1 MTFLNPL
8 VLFGLIAAAFPVLF
22 HLFAQRKA
30 RKIEFSSLRFL
41 RQLEK
46 SSMRKVKLR
55 QILLLL
61 LRTLL
66 IIFLVMAFAR
76 PTIQGY
82 LGGFFGSS
90 SANTTLVFL
99 IDNSASM
106 EQRSGGTTAYKN
118 AQDAAGKLLSIL
130 NEGDEVILI
139 PLADIQ
145 PGKQYEPLHSVP
157 DIRKAIFDMRTK
169 DAPARIADGLRVAS
183 AALSN
188 SLNINKEIYLFTD
201 AQKSNFA
208 VEDSTAEQ
216 LTLFDERSKLYLVEV
231 GSELKA
237 IRNLS
242 LDSIK
247 SLTTIFEP
255 GRPLEFELYIRNG
268 GDQPVENAG
277 LSLFYNDE
285 RVAQRT
291 LPAIEPRST
300 ERVSMTAAPKG
311 TGTLG
316 VRTELEEDALPFDNK
331 RFFSTEIP
339 NARRIG
345 VFFAI
350 PSDAEFIKLALAQT
364 TATGDVLPFV
374 IEEHRIEELRML
386 PSLRSRL
393 DAVFVEAGSSL
404 YSEDVKGLSDYIN
417 GGGGVAFFPST
428 GLNIESYNAEVASK
442 LGLPQIERRDEAG
455 SSYYSFTQFDLAH
468 PFFSGMF
475 GDGGST
481 RGIESPKVSAYYKFA
496 PGGTAL
502 ISLSKGAPF
511 LVEVSRGKG
520 KILASSVTPTFA
532 MSDFPRK
539 GIFLPIIRR
548 TAAYLASIATRA
560 DRGGDQFFTDAP
572 FEVTLPDLPGEAPG
586 SSLVIRYPDG
596 ATERLQSVLSA
607 DGRLRLQM
615 TGARQAGIYT
625 VFKDVEGRV
634 PVTSFAVNV
643 RTQEADLTR
652 LPAADIEKH
661 MAPQFSAKEKAVASL
676 DISKDFATTVKESR
690 YGVELWQTF
699 LFVALACAVIEM
711 LIARE
716 GKKNV
721 AAHPPE
727 PMPAGTAS

>member
-1 MTFLNPL
+1 VIFLNPL
-8 VLFGLIAAAFPVLF
+8 VLLGLIAAAFPVLF

-30 RKIEFSSLRFL
+30 RRIEFSSLRFL

-82 LGGFFGSS
+82 LGSFFGSS

-106 EQRSGGTTAYKN
+106 EQRSGGTTAFRN
-118 AQDAAGKLLSIL
+118 AQDAANKLLSIL

-139 PLADIQ
+139 PLADII

-157 DIRKAIFDMRTK
+157 DIRKAILGMRPK
-169 DAPARIADGLRVAS
+169 DAPARVADGLRVAS
-183 AALSN
+183 STLSN
-188 SLNINKEIYLFTD
+188 SLNINKELYFFTD

-208 VEDSTAEQ
+208 ERDSLAEQ
-216 LTLFDERSKLYLVEV
+216 LTLFDERTKMYIVEV
-231 GSELKA
+231 GTEAKSL
-237 IRNLS
+237 RNLS
-242 LDSIK
+242 MDSIK
-247 SLTTIFEP
+247 SQTTIFEP
-255 GRPLEFELYIRNG
+255 GRPLEFELFIRNG
-268 GDQPVENAG
+268 GDQTIENAG

-291 LPAIEPRST
+291 IPSVEPRST
-300 ERVSMTAAPKG
+300 ERITLSASPKG

-316 VRTELEEDALPFDNK
+316 VRAELEEDALPFDNK
-331 RFFSTEIP
+331 RFFSIEIP

-345 VFFAI
+345 LFFAI
-350 PSDAEFIKLALAQT
+350 PPDAEYIKLALAQT

-393 DAVFVEAGSSL
+393 DAVFVEAGSTL
-404 YSEDVKGLSDYIN
+404 YDEDVKGLSAYVN
-417 GGGGVAFFPST
+417 GGGGVAFFPSSS
-428 GLNIESYNAEVASK
+428 LDPEAYNTNVASR
-442 LGLPQIERRDEAG
+442 LSLPRIERREEAG
-455 SSYYSFTQFDLAH
+455 TSYFSFTQFDLAH
-468 PFFSGMF
+468 PFFTGMF
-475 GDGGST
+475 GNGGSV
-481 RGIESPKVSAYYKFA
+481 RGIESPKVSSFYKFGT
-496 PGGTAL
+496 GGTPL
-502 ISLSKGAPF
+502 ISLSKGSPF

-520 KILASSVTPTFA
+520 KIILTSVTPTFT

-548 TAAYLASIATRA
+548 TAAYLASIASRA
-560 DRGGDQFFTDAP
+560 DRGSDQYFTDAA

-586 SSLVIRYPDG
+586 SSLVVRYPDG
-596 ATERLQSVLSA
+596 STERLQSILSA

-615 TGARQAGIYT
+615 NGARQAGIYT

-643 RTQEADLTR
+643 RTEEADLARMAT
-652 LPAADIEKH
+652 ADIQNQL
-661 MAPQFSAKEKAVASL
+661 ASQFAAKDKALATL
-676 DISKDFATTVKESR
+676 DFSKDFATTVKESR
-690 YGVELWQTF
+690 YGVELWQSF
-699 LFVALACAVIEM
+699 LFIALACAVAEM

-716 GKKNV
+716 GKRNV
-721 AAHPPE
+721 ATE
-727 PMPAGTAS
+727 TAEVKPTLS

>member
-1 MTFLNPL
+1 VIFLNPL

-30 RKIEFSSLRFL
+30 RRIEFSSLRFL

-106 EQRSGGTTAYKN
+106 EQRSGGTTAFRN

-139 PLADIQ
+139 PLADIT
-145 PGKQYEPLHSVP
+145 PGKQYEPLHSAP
-157 DIRKAIFDMRTK
+157 DIRKAILDMHTK
-169 DAPARIADGLRVAS
+169 DAPARMADGLRVAS
-183 AALSN
+183 STLSN
-188 SLNINKEIYLFTD
+188 SLNINKELYLFTD
-201 AQKSNFA
+201 AQRSNFA
-208 VEDSTAEQ
+208 VKDSVVEQ
-216 LTLFDERSKLYLVEV
+216 LTLFDKRTKMYLVEV
-231 GSELKA
+231 GTEAKSL
-237 IRNLS
+237 RNLS
-242 LDSIK
+242 MDSIK

-255 GRPLEFELYIRNG
+255 GRPLEFEFFIRNG
-268 GDQPVENAG
+268 GDQKIENAG

-291 LPAIEPRST
+291 IVSVEPHST
-300 ERVSMTAAPKG
+300 ERITLSGSPKG

-316 VRTELEEDALPFDNK
+316 VRAEVEEDALPFDNK
-331 RFFSTEIP
+331 RYFSTEIP

-350 PSDAEFIKLALAQT
+350 PSDAEYVKLALAQT
-364 TATGDVLPFV
+364 TVTGDILPFV
-374 IEEHRIEELRML
+374 LEEHRIEELRML

-393 DAVFVEAGSSL
+393 DAVFVEAGSTL
-404 YSEDVKGLSDYIN
+404 YEEDVKGLSEYVN
-417 GGGGVAFFPST
+417 GGGGVAFFPSSS
-428 GLNIESYNAEVASK
+428 LDAESYNTNVAPR
-442 LGLPQIERRDEAG
+442 LGMPRIERREESAA
-455 SSYYSFTQFDLAH
+455 SYFSFTQFDLAH
-468 PFFSGMF
+468 PFFTGMF

-481 RGIESPKVSAYYKFA
+481 RGVESPKVAAYYKFSA
-496 PGGTAL
+496 GGTPL
-502 ISLSKGAPF
+502 ISLSKGSPF
-511 LVEVSRGKG
+511 LVEISKGKG
-520 KILASSVTPTFA
+520 KILLTSITPTFA

-539 GIFLPIIRR
+539 GVFLPIIRR
-548 TAAYLASIATRA
+548 TAAYLASLATRA

-586 SSLVIRYPDG
+586 SSLVVRYPDG
-596 ATERLQSVLSA
+596 STERSQSVLSA

-615 TGARQAGIYT
+615 NGARQAGIYT
-625 VFKDVEGRV
+625 VFKDIEGRV

-643 RTQEADLTR
+643 RTQEADLVR
-652 LPAADIEKH
+652 MPATEIEAYI
-661 MAPQFSAKEKAVASL
+661 APQFAAKEKALATL
-676 DISKDFATTVKESR
+676 DISQDFARKVKESR

-699 LFVALACAVIEM
+699 LFIALACAVAEM

-716 GKKNV
+716 GKRNV
-721 AAHPPE
+721 AANAPKVKAADPV
-727 PMPAGTAS
+727 

>member
-1 MTFLNPL
+1 MIFLNPW
-8 VLFGLIAAAFPVLF
+8 VLLGLIAAAFPVLF

-76 PTIQGY
+76 PTLQGY

-106 EQRSGGTTAYKN
+106 EQRTAGTTAFRE
-118 AQDAAGKLLSIL
+118 AQDAANKLLSIYH
-130 NEGDEVILI
+130 EGDEVILI
-139 PLADIQ
+139 PLADIL
-145 PGKQYEPLHSVP
+145 PGKQYEAMHSVP
-157 DIRKAIFDMRTK
+157 EIRKAILEMHTK
-169 DAPARIADGLRVAS
+169 DAPARIGDGLRVAS
-183 AALSN
+183 ASLAN
-188 SLNINKEIYLFTD
+188 SLNINKELYLFTD
-201 AQKSNFA
+201 AQRSNFNT
-208 VEDSTAEQ
+208 DTAKER
-216 LTLFDERSKLYLVEV
+216 LTLFDERTKLFLVEV
-231 GSELKA
+231 GSATKGL
-237 IRNLS
+237 RNLS
-242 LDSIK
+242 MDSIR

-255 GRPLEFELYIRNG
+255 GRPLEFEIYIRNG

-291 LPAIEPRST
+291 LSTIEPKST
-300 ERVSMTAAPKG
+300 ERITLTAAPKG
-311 TGTLG
+311 TGVLG
-316 VRTELEEDALPFDNK
+316 VRAELEEDALPFDNK

-345 VFFAI
+345 IFFAT
-350 PSDAEFIKLALAQT
+350 PGDAQYIKLALQQT
-364 TATGDVLPFV
+364 TSTGDVLPFV

-393 DAVFVEAGSSL
+393 DAVFVEAGSTL
-404 YSEDVKGLSDYIN
+404 YDEDVKGLTAYLAA
-417 GGGGVAFFPST
+417 GGGVAFFPSSS
-428 GLNIESYNAEVASK
+428 LDVQDFNANVSSR
-442 LGLPQIERRDEAG
+442 LGLPPIERREETT

-468 PFFSGMF
+468 PFFTGMF
-475 GDGGST
+475 GDGGSS
-481 RGIESPKVSAYYKFA
+481 RGIESPKVTAYYKLGA
-496 PGGTAL
+496 GGTPL
-502 ISLSKGAPF
+502 ISLSKGSPF
-511 LVEVSRGKG
+511 LVELSKGKG
-520 KILASSVTPTFA
+520 KIILSSVTPTFA

-548 TAAYLASIATRA
+548 TAAYLASIASRS
-560 DRGGDQFFTDAP
+560 DRSGDQFFTDAP

-586 SSLVIRYPDG
+586 SSLVVKYPDG
-596 ATERLQSVLSA
+596 TTERLQSVLSA

-615 TGARQAGIYT
+615 NGAHLAGIYT

-634 PVTSFAVNV
+634 PITSFAVNV
-643 RTQEADLTR
+643 RSQEADLTR
-652 LPAADIEKH
+652 LATADINTNL
-661 MAPQFSAKEKAVASL
+661 ARDFAAKDKAVATL
-676 DISKDFATTVKESR
+676 DVATDYSKKVLESR

-699 LFVALACAVIEM
+699 LLIALLCAVAEM

-716 GKKNV
+716 RRKNV
-721 AAHPPE
+721 VDE
-727 PMPAGTAS
+727 RPAVTT